1 MSPNSGSRVADRVT
15 SRGSGVGVRELARS
29 TLTDQWRWAMVPA
42 PASLADDAGWGGL
55 PCGAGRPTMAMITD
69 ASLSLETEVE
79 GVAFAREILRI
90 EGEALGRVRE
100 RLGPAIAHAADL
112 IHRCAGSVIV
122 TGMGKAGLVGQKLA
136 ATLASTGT
144 RAFPLHPGEAIHG
157 DLGRIRA
164 DDVVIALSQSGE
176 TEEVLRLVPALRRLS
191 ARLIAITER
200 TTSSLG
206 QAADLCIALGPIEEA
221 CPLGLAPSA
230 STTALMA
237 VGDALALLV
246 SRMRDFSPED
256 FALYHP
262 GGSLGRKLTRVEDV
276 MRTGRQLRR
285 AHVEE
290 TVREIFVRLAGP
302 RRRSGA
308 FLIEDADTHL
318 LGIFTDSDL
327 ARLFEKRREA
337 ELDRQIGEIMTIDPK
352 RVRVG
357 ALLSDAVELL
367 KTYKI
372 SELPVVDRGNRLV
385 GLIDVTDLIGLVPA
399 EFEE

>member
-1 MSPNSGSRVADRVT
+1 
-15 SRGSGVGVRELARS
+15 
-29 TLTDQWRWAMVPA
+29 
-42 PASLADDAGWGGL
+42 
-55 PCGAGRPTMAMITD
+55 MITD
-69 ASLSLETEVE
+69 ASLTLDDEVE
-79 GVAFAREILRI
+79 GVAFARNVLKI
-90 EGEALGRVRE
+90 EAEAIDRVRE
-100 RLGPAIAHAADL
+100 RLDSAIAQAADL
-112 IHRCAGSVIV
+112 IHRSSASVIV

-144 RAFPLHPGEAIHG
+144 RAFHLHPGDAVHG
-157 DLGRIRA
+157 DLGRVRA
-164 DDVVIALSQSGE
+164 DDIVIALSQSGE
-176 TEEVLRLVPALRRLS
+176 TEEVLRLVPAIRRLG
-191 ARLIAITER
+191 ACLVAITER
-200 TTSSLG
+200 TTSTLG
-206 QAADLCIALGPIEEA
+206 IAADLCIALGPVEEA

-262 GGSLGRKLTRVEDV
+262 GGSLGRKLRRVEDV
-276 MRTGRQLRR
+276 MRTGKQIRR
-285 AHVEE
+285 AHVDE
-290 TVREIFVRLAGP
+290 TVRSVFIRLAGP

-308 FLIEDADTHL
+308 VLIEDDDTQL

-327 ARLFEKRREA
+327 ARLFEKRRETD
-337 ELDRQIGEIMTIDPK
+337 LDRPIGEIMTIDPK

-357 ALLSDAVELL
+357 AMVTDAVELL
-367 KTYKI
+367 KTHKI
-372 SELPVVDRGNRLV
+372 SELPVVDRGNHLV

>member
-1 MSPNSGSRVADRVT
+1 
-15 SRGSGVGVRELARS
+15 
-29 TLTDQWRWAMVPA
+29 
-42 PASLADDAGWGGL
+42 
-55 PCGAGRPTMAMITD
+55 MAMITD
-69 ASLSLETEVE
+69 ACLTVETEVE
-79 GVAFAREILRI
+79 GVAFAREVLRI
-90 EGEALGRVRE
+90 EGEALRRVRE
-100 RLGPAIAHAADL
+100 RLGPAIAQAADL

-144 RAFPLHPGEAIHG
+144 RAFPLHPGDAIHG

-164 DDVVIALSQSGE
+164 DDVVIALSHRGE
-176 TEEVLRLVPALRRLS
+176 TEEVLRLVPALRRLG

-290 TVREIFVRLAGP
+290 TVRAIFVRLAGP

-308 FLIEDADTHL
+308 ILIEDADTHL

-357 ALLSDAVELL
+357 ALLSDAVELM
-367 KTYKI
+367 KTHKI

-385 GLIDVTDLIGLVPA
+385 GLIDVTDLIGLVPS

>member
-1 MSPNSGSRVADRVT
+1 
-15 SRGSGVGVRELARS
+15 
-29 TLTDQWRWAMVPA
+29 
-42 PASLADDAGWGGL
+42 
-55 PCGAGRPTMAMITD
+55 MAMITD
-69 ASLSLETEVE
+69 ASLGLETEAE
-79 GVAFAREILRI
+79 GVAFARNVLRI
-90 EGEALGRVRE
+90 EANALERVRE
-100 RLGPAIAHAADL
+100 RLGPAIAQTADL
-112 IHRCAGSVIV
+112 IYRCPGSVIV

-144 RAFPLHPGEAIHG
+144 RAFPLHPAEAVHG

-176 TEEVLRLVPALRRLS
+176 TEEVLRLIPALRRLD
-191 ARLIAITER
+191 ACLVAITER
-200 TTSSLG
+200 ATSSLG

-246 SRMRDFSPED
+246 SRMREFSPED
-256 FALYHP
+256 FALFHP
-262 GGSLGRKLTRVEDV
+262 GGSLGRKLTHVEDV
-276 MRTGRQLRR
+276 MRTGKQLRR
-285 AHVEE
+285 AHVDE
-290 TVREIFVRLAGP
+290 TIREIFIRLAGP

-308 FLIEDADTHL
+308 VLIEDDETHL

-327 ARLFEKRREA
+327 ARLFERRREA
-337 ELDRQIGEIMTIDPK
+337 DLDRPIGEIMTVDPK
-352 RVRVG
+352 RVRVE
-357 ALLSDAVELL
+357 AMLSDAVELL
-367 KTYKI
+367 KSHKI
-372 SELPVVDRGNRLV
+372 SELPVVDRSNHLV

>member
-1 MSPNSGSRVADRVT
+1 
-15 SRGSGVGVRELARS
+15 
-29 TLTDQWRWAMVPA
+29 
-42 PASLADDAGWGGL
+42 
-55 PCGAGRPTMAMITD
+55 MAIVTD
-69 ASLSLETEVE
+69 ASLALETEVE
-79 GVAFAREILRI
+79 GVAFARNVLRI
-90 EGEALGRVRE
+90 EAEALERVRE
-100 RLGPAIAHAADL
+100 RLGPAIAHVADL
-112 IHRCAGSVIV
+112 VYRCSGSVIV

-144 RAFPLHPGEAIHG
+144 RAFPLHPAEAVHG

-176 TEEVLRLVPALRRLS
+176 TEEVLRLIPALRRLG
-191 ARLIAITER
+191 ACLVAITER
-200 TTSSLG
+200 GTSSLG
-206 QAADLCIALGPIEEA
+206 QAADLCVALGPIEEA

-246 SRMRDFSPED
+246 SRMRAFSPED

-262 GGSLGRKLTRVEDV
+262 AGSLGRKLSRVEDV

-285 AHVEE
+285 AHVDE
-290 TVREIFVRLAGP
+290 TVREVFVRLAGP

-308 FLIEDADTHL
+308 VLIEDDQTHL

-327 ARLFEKRREA
+327 ARLFEKRRESD
-337 ELDRQIGEIMTIDPK
+337 LDRPIGELMTVDPK

-357 ALLSDAVELL
+357 AMLADAVELL
-367 KTYKI
+367 KTHKI
-372 SELPVVDRGNRLV
+372 SELPVVDRSNQLV
-385 GLIDVTDLIGLVPA
+385 GLIDVTDLIGLAPA
-399 EFEE
+399 ELEE

>member
-1 MSPNSGSRVADRVT
+1 
-15 SRGSGVGVRELARS
+15 
-29 TLTDQWRWAMVPA
+29 
-42 PASLADDAGWGGL
+42 
-55 PCGAGRPTMAMITD
+55 MAMITD

-100 RLGPAIAHAADL
+100 RLGPAIAQAADL
-112 IHRCAGSVIV
+112 IYRCAGSVIV

-308 FLIEDADTHL
+308 ILIEDADTHL

-357 ALLSDAVELL
+357 ALLSDAVELM
-367 KTYKI
+367 KAHKI

-385 GLIDVTDLIGLVPA
+385 GLIDVTDLIGLVPT

>member
-1 MSPNSGSRVADRVT
+1 
-15 SRGSGVGVRELARS
+15 
-29 TLTDQWRWAMVPA
+29 
-42 PASLADDAGWGGL
+42 
-55 PCGAGRPTMAMITD
+55 MAMITD
-69 ASLSLETEVE
+69 ASLSLEAEVE
-79 GVAFAREILRI
+79 GLAFAREVLRI
-90 EGEALGRVRE
+90 ETEALERVRE
-100 RLGPAIAHAADL
+100 RLDTSIGRAADL
-112 IHRCAGSVIV
+112 IYRCSGSVIV

-144 RAFPLHPGEAIHG
+144 RAFPLHPAEAVHG
-157 DLGRIRA
+157 DLGRVRA
-164 DDVVIALSQSGE
+164 EDIVLALSQSGE
-176 TEEVLRLVPALRRLS
+176 TEEILRLIPALRRLG
-191 ARLIAITER
+191 ACLVAITER
-200 TTSSLG
+200 ASSTLG
-206 QAADLCIALGPIEEA
+206 QSADLCIALGPIEEA

-262 GGSLGRKLTRVEDV
+262 AGSLGRKLMRVEDV
-276 MRTGRQLRR
+276 MRTGKSLRR
-285 AHVEE
+285 AHVDE
-290 TVREIFVRLAGP
+290 TIRAVFVRLAGP

-308 FLIEDADTHL
+308 VLIEDDETHL

-337 ELDRQIGEIMTIDPK
+337 DLDRPVGEIMTVNPK

-357 ALLSDAVELL
+357 SMLGDAVELL
-367 KTYKI
+367 KKHRI
-372 SELPVVDRGNRLV
+372 SELPVVDRNNHLV

-399 EFEE
+399 EFEFEE

>member
-1 MSPNSGSRVADRVT
+1 M
-15 SRGSGVGVRELARS
+15 VR
-29 TLTDQWRWAMVPA
+29 A
-42 PASLADDAGWGGL
+42 PAGRAGAIEL
-55 PCGAGRPTMAMITD
+55 QVGAGRPTMAMITD
-69 ASLSLETEVE
+69 ASTASETEAE
-79 GVAFAREILRI
+79 GLAFAREVLRI
-90 EGEALGRVRE
+90 EAEAIQRVRD
-100 RLGPAIAHAADL
+100 RLGDSIARAAEL
-112 IHRCAGSVIV
+112 IHRSTGSVIV

-136 ATLASTGT
+136 ATLTSTGT
-144 RAFPLHPGEAIHG
+144 RAFPLHPAEAVHG

-176 TEEVLRLVPALRRLS
+176 TDEVLRLIPALRRLG
-191 ARLIAITER
+191 AALVAITER
-200 TTSSLG
+200 GTSSLG
-206 QAADLCIALGPIEEA
+206 QAADLCVALGPIEEA

-308 FLIEDADTHL
+308 ILIEDADTHL